1 MAEEVK
7 SVVALAAGD
16 PIYSSLAPKEI
27 VDLIADSPRGDI
39 SYFNLT
45 DVSGREHWINTSQ
58 VVSVSASGL

>member
-16 PIYSSLAPKEI
+16 SIYSSLAPKEI

-39 SYFNLT
+39 SYFKLT
-45 DVSGREHWINTSQ
+45 DVGGREHWINTAQ